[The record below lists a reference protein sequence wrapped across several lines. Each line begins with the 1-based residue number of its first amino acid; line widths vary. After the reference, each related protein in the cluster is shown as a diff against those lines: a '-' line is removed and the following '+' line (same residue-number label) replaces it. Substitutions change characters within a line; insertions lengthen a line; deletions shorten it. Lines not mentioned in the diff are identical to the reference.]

1 MGKKETNETTERLK
15 KAIEQQEKESRVTP
29 NSSVLDEIHK
39 ALCKLFD
46 QKYHADWKLYEPPQS
61 SRLAAMRSLTFD
73 VYSLRDRILDLTQ
86 TEFDEKFSSLRNALG
101 KVEDQLKM
109 QSIQPFIK
117 ELDFDK
123 YSGETPKDSF
133 SDHEFNSSRFSHQF
147 LKDTQ
152 TFTKII
158 NLANEKRKKAP
169 WRKNSVRRLPNV
181 REREIALFVVEAYHE
196 MLGSLPVSKMNND
209 ESGTAFRTAMGA
221 ILKAINETALYKNS
235 GQELS
240 SEPKRACNDALTFY
254 KQQLSSK
261 AKL

>member
-1 MGKKETNETTERLK
+1 MVKKETDETTEKLK
-15 KAIEQQEKESRVTP
+15 KAIEQQERESRVTP
-29 NSSVLDEIHK
+29 NSSTLDEIHK
-39 ALCKLFD
+39 ALCKLFEE
-46 QKYHADWKLYEPPQS
+46 KHHADWKLHGPAQS

-123 YSGETPKDSF
+123 YSDETTNDSF

-158 NLANEKRKKAP
+158 NLADEKRKKAP
-169 WRKNSVRRLPNV
+169 WRKNSARRLPNV

-196 MLGSLPVSKMNND
+196 MLGSLPVSKMNSD
-209 ESGTAFRTAMGA
+209 ESNTAFRTAMGA
-221 ILKAINETALYKNS
+221 IFKAINETALYKDS
-235 GQELS
+235 GQKLS

-254 KQQLSSK
+254 KQKLSS
-261 AKL
+261 

>member
-1 MGKKETNETTERLK
+1 MVMKKTDETTKRLK

-29 NSSVLDEIHK
+29 NSSTLDEIHK
-39 ALCKLFD
+39 ALCTLFEE
-46 QKYHADWKLYEPPQS
+46 KHHADWKLHGPAQS
-61 SRLAAMRSLTFD
+61 SRLAAMRRLTFD

-123 YSGETPKDSF
+123 YSDETTNDSF

-158 NLANEKRKKAP
+158 NLADEKRKKAP
-169 WRKNSVRRLPNV
+169 WRKNSARRLPNV

-196 MLGSLPVSKMNND
+196 MLGSLPVSKMNSD
-209 ESGTAFRTAMGA
+209 ESNTAFRTAMGA
-221 ILKAINETALYKNS
+221 IFKAINETALYKNL

-254 KQQLSSK
+254 KQKLS
-261 AKL
+261 A

>member
-1 MGKKETNETTERLK
+1 MVKKETDETTEKLK
-15 KAIEQQEKESRVTP
+15 KAIEQQERESRVTP
-29 NSSVLDEIHK
+29 NSSTLDEIHK
-39 ALCKLFD
+39 ALCEPFEEKH
-46 QKYHADWKLYEPPQS
+46 HADWKLHGPAQS
-61 SRLAAMRSLTFD
+61 SRLAVMRSLTFD

-101 KVEDQLKM
+101 KVEDQLKK

-123 YSGETPKDSF
+123 YSDETTNDSF

-158 NLANEKRKKAP
+158 NLADEKRKKAP
-169 WRKNSVRRLPNV
+169 WRKNSARRLPNV

-196 MLGSLPVSKMNND
+196 MLGSLPVSKMNSD
-209 ESGTAFRTAMGA
+209 ESNTAFRTAMGA
-221 ILKAINETALYKNS
+221 IFKAINETALYKNS
-235 GQELS
+235 GQKLS

-254 KQQLSSK
+254 KQKLSS
-261 AKL
+261 

>member
-1 MGKKETNETTERLK
+1 M
-15 KAIEQQEKESRVTP
+15 
-29 NSSVLDEIHK
+29 
-39 ALCKLFD
+39 
-46 QKYHADWKLYEPPQS
+46 
-61 SRLAAMRSLTFD
+61 AAMRRPAFD
-73 VYSLRDRILDLTQ
+73 VYSLRDRIMDLTQ
-86 TEFDEKFSSLRNALG
+86 TEFDEKFSSLRNTLR
-101 KVEDQLKM
+101 KIEEQLEK

-117 ELDFDK
+117 ELDFEK
-123 YSGETPKDSF
+123 YSDETIKDSF

-196 MLGSLPVSKMNND
+196 MLGSLPVSKMNSD
-209 ESGTAFRTAMGA
+209 ESNTAFRTAMGA
-221 ILKAINETALYKNS
+221 IFKAINETTLYKNL

-254 KQQLSSK
+254 KQKLS
-261 AKL
+261 A

>member
-1 MGKKETNETTERLK
+1 MVKKETNETTEKLK
-15 KAIEQQEKESRVTP
+15 KAIELQERESRVTP
-29 NSSVLDEIHK
+29 NSSTLDEIHK
-39 ALCKLFD
+39 VLCTLFEE
-46 QKYHADWKLYEPPQS
+46 KHHADWKLHGPAQS
-61 SRLAAMRSLTFD
+61 SRLAAMRRLTFD

-86 TEFDEKFSSLRNALG
+86 TEFDEKFSSLRNTLR
-101 KVEDQLKM
+101 KIEEQLEK

-123 YSGETPKDSF
+123 YSDETTKDSF

-158 NLANEKRKKAP
+158 NLADEKRKKAP
-169 WRKNSVRRLPNV
+169 WRNSSARRLPNV

-196 MLGSLPVSKMNND
+196 MLGSLPVSKMNSD
-209 ESGTAFRTAMGA
+209 ESNTAFRTAMGA
-221 ILKAINETALYKNS
+221 IFKAINETALYKNS
-235 GQELS
+235 GQKLS

-254 KQQLSSK
+254 KQKLS
-261 AKL
+261 A